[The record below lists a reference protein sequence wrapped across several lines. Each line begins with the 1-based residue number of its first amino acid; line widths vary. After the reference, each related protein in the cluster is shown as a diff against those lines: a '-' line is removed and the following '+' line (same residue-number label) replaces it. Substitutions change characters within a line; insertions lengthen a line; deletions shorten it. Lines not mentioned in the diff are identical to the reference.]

1 MTGTFG
7 RAAMAVLAAACVAA
21 CGKTTTSDASDAVA
35 TADTAGDAAVDVGT
49 ARADLTWPPDQP
61 GPYNVGYRNVT
72 LTYVPA
78 ADGVTRTIQLNVW
91 YPTTDATG
99 TPAVYFAGLPIPH
112 DDVFQDAKLAPPVD
126 AAGYPLHLFSH
137 GHLGYGGSAPYMVR
151 HFATH
156 GWVVIAPDHTGNT
169 TIDNSAPRPPG
180 IYWWRETDDVACLDW
195 LDKLPA
201 SDPLYQKVLTQH
213 TFLSG
218 HSFGS
223 TDVWALSGVP
233 YDAGMIAA
241 NCAAGKTN
249 IDCSAVAMAKYKA
262 GFRDARIV
270 AAAQLAGG
278 VDSGVFAP
286 DAPTQTQI
294 PLMMMTGTA
303 DTDHPSAPL
312 WDPLLHGIWIEITG
326 ACHQTF
332 GLGDCAPPMTADVGA
347 PIVWTYT
354 LAFARANVL
363 GDAGAQVTG
372 ILNGTKQ
379 VSPLAAFHIK

>member
-1 MTGTFG
+1 MTANFW
-7 RAAMAVLAAACVAA
+7 RAAMAVLASTCVAA
-21 CGKTTTSDASDAVA
+21 CGNTTTADSADAA
-35 TADTAGDAAVDVGT
+35 TADAVGDVAADVT
-49 ARADLTWPPDQP
+49 TTRADLTWPPNLP
-61 GPYNVGYRNVT
+61 GPYNVGYRNVA

-78 ADGVTRTIQLNVW
+78 SDGVTRTIQLNVW

-201 SDPLYQKVLTQH
+201 GDPLYQKVRTER

-223 TDVWALSGVP
+223 MDTWGLAGAP
-233 YDAGMIAA
+233 YDAAMIAA
-241 NCAAGKTN
+241 NCAAGVTE
-249 IDCSAVAMAKYKA
+249 IDCSDVAMAKYKA
-262 GFRDARIV
+262 GFRDKRVI

-278 VDSGVFAP
+278 VGEGVFAA
-286 DAPTQTQI
+286 DAPSHVQVPI
-294 PLMMMTGTA
+294 LMMTGTA
-303 DTDHPSAPL
+303 DTGHPSAPL

-332 GLGDCAPPMTADVGA
+332 GLGDCEAPMTAQVGP

-354 LAFARANVL
+354 LAFARAQVL
-363 GDAGAQVTG
+363 GDTGAQVAG
-372 ILNGTKQ
+372 IMDGTTQ